1 MMNYI
6 KNIKKKMRI
15 SEVVNK
21 LLDLQ
26 AEFGDADV
34 VITQEGDD
42 KSHYWNDIKYFWPIA
57 VKGEEQMVSWSEFPV
72 VKKVPMI
79 FIKEIDNPYESE
91 EFDDTKDI
99 EEIFTKASK
108 VNSKP
113 IAERTEPNVY
123 VPKTEAFCDLD
134 IG

>member
-1 MMNYI
+1 MVNYI

-15 SEVVNK
+15 SEIVAK

-26 AEFGDADV
+26 AEFGDANV
-34 VITQEGDD
+34 IITQEGDD
-42 KSHYWNDIKYFWPIA
+42 KSHYWNDIKYFWPVA
-57 VKGEEQMVSWSEFPV
+57 VKSEEQMVSWSEFPI

-79 FIKEIDNPYESE
+79 FIKEIGNLYEPE

-108 VNSKP
+108 VNSKSIEEKTEP
-113 IAERTEPNVY
+113 IIHVPRTE
-123 VPKTEAFCDLD
+123 KFCDLD
-134 IG
+134 LG